1 MIFKNIGRGH
11 TLRIAIGIMTLVLV
25 MAAGAQATKFIR
37 NDATGGD
44 CTSFGTWNAATLTC
58 TMTADLIET
67 IQIDSNGVTLDGNG
81 HTITGSTNANGVSL
95 SERSGVTIKNM
106 NIQGFSGG
114 VSLFRSNNNYLI
126 GNNITNITA
135 GIGIALGESNNNML
149 SNNNVSNNYG
159 GIYLNSYNNNNIL
172 SGNIANSNTVSYTH
186 LTL

>member
-67 IQIDSNGVTLDGNG
+67 IQIDSNGTTLDGDG
-81 HTITGSTNANGVSL
+81 YQTAGSGTGYGINLTG
-95 SERSGVTIKNM
+95 RSGVTIKNL
-106 NIQGFSGG
+106 NVGQFSKGFY
-114 VSLFRSNNNYLI
+114 LLNSNNNYLI
-126 GNNITNITA
+126 GNTASSNTN
-135 GIGIALGESNNNML
+135 
-149 SNNNVSNNYG
+149 
-159 GIYLNSYNNNNIL
+159 GIYLSGSSNNTLNGNN
-172 SGNIANSNTVSYTH
+172 ANTN
-186 LTL
+186 